1 MSKQIS
7 GLCTNIGNCSIA
19 TSLEPV
25 KLQESDNFVC
35 PECGKSL
42 SPSQGSSPPINPAM
56 LGFVGLGIVGAA
68 AVIFEVANRLKPN
81 PLPAPENFILRL
93 TGSNTLGA
101 KLAPALVEAYFR
113 NKGCANITQKTIEV
127 ELIHVTCNLEGKQY
141 LASISFKG
149 SGTAFTGL
157 KDGSADIGM
166 ASRKAKPAEVASL
179 AGQGDLTSPAN
190 EHVVALD
197 GVAIIVNPSNQIP
210 RLNVAQVRSIF
221 AGKIDSFNLVGG
233 PNKEVQ
239 TYRRDDKSGTF
250 DSFKS
255 LVMDGD
261 SIVPSAKAFEDS
273 LALASAVT
281 TDNNAIGFVGHTLV
295 GDARIV
301 PIGVAGSQALLPN
314 RFTIQTEDYPLSRR
328 LYFYMISEA
337 GNLEAKKFVSFALS
351 KEGQR
356 IVDGEKFI
364 PLEIVKS
371 PAPLPVDSSRGYRA
385 ATAGAER
392 LSVNFRFNSGSD
404 RLDNRALADLDRI
417 TEYVITTSTKPRKL
431 VLIGFADNDGDP
443 KLNVALSKERAKS
456 VAKLL
461 KPRGIVP
468 GMITGFGA
476 ENPIASNQTP
486 QGKQKN
492 RRVEVWVTR

>member
-1 MSKQIS
+1 M
-7 GLCTNIGNCSIA
+7 
-19 TSLEPV
+19 
-25 KLQESDNFVC
+25 
-35 PECGKSL
+35 
-42 SPSQGSSPPINPAM
+42 
-56 LGFVGLGIVGAA
+56 
-68 AVIFEVANRLKPN
+68 
-81 PLPAPENFILRL
+81 
-93 TGSNTLGA
+93 
-101 KLAPALVEAYFR
+101 
-113 NKGCANITQKTIEV
+113 
-127 ELIHVTCNLEGKQY
+127 
-141 LASISFKG
+141 
-149 SGTAFTGL
+149 
-157 KDGSADIGM
+157 
-166 ASRKAKPAEVASL
+166 
-179 AGQGDLTSPAN
+179 PAN

-221 AGKIDSFNLVGG
+221 AGKIDSFTLVGG
-233 PNKEVQ
+233 PSKEVR

-261 SIVPSAKAFEDS
+261 SIVQSAKAFEDS